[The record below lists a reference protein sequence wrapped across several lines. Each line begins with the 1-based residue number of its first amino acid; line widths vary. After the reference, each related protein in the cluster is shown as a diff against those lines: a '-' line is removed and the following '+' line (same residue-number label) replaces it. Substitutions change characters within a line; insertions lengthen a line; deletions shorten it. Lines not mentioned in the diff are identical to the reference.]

1 MTKELIGKY
10 NTTKQFFDN
19 GYAIPLY
26 GVHTHLWVHF
36 DKEMVLPHGAV
47 EISRIND
54 IPCALWTDVLE
65 AAKEKA

>member
-10 NTTKQFFDN
+10 NTTKEFFDK

-36 DKEMVLPHGAV
+36 DKEIVLPHGAV
-47 EISRIND
+47 EITKIND